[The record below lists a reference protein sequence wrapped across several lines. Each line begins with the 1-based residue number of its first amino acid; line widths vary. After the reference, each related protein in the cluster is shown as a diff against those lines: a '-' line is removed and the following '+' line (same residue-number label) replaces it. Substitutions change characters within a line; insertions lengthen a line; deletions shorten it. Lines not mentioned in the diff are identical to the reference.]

1 MYIMLCSQYQV
12 AHPCGGVF
20 RYSHGRGGGH
30 LGLFLSTKR
39 SRLLAQGIHLISFHF
54 IIIYFS
60 KNNVLINNKVCDS
73 MLSSIAVQGTAQQGG
88 KLVAMGDV
96 TGSYYIHTYIH
107 VNFTNINHCRHCVSL
122 GAVRVSRSSAGQ
134 RAQGHRPH
142 VRERNETGEKPRG
155 FACSPIIR

>member
-1 MYIMLCSQYQV
+1 
-12 AHPCGGVF
+12 
-20 RYSHGRGGGH
+20 
-30 LGLFLSTKR
+30 
-39 SRLLAQGIHLISFHF
+39 
-54 IIIYFS
+54 
-60 KNNVLINNKVCDS
+60 

-96 TGSYYIHTYIH
+96 TGSYHIHTYIH
-107 VNFTNINHCRHCVSL
+107 VNFTYINHFRHCVSL

-155 FACSPIIR
+155 FARLPIIR